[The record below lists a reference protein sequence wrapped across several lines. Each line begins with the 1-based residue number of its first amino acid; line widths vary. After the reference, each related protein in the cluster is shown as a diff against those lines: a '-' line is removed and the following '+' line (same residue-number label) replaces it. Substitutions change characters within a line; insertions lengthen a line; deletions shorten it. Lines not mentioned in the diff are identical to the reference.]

1 MNLQE
6 MKNRVVTPRIFTF
19 PKVLFATT
27 CNRDSGCKQKEQ
39 SEVGDIPHL
48 VRLVRFGREI
58 FLYRIEKL
66 NIFLGRFR

>member
-1 MNLQE
+1 MQ
-6 MKNRVVTPRIFTF
+6 P
-19 PKVLFATT
+19 ATT

-48 VRLVRFGREI
+48 VRLVRLGKKLFM
-58 FLYRIEKL
+58 YQMEKL